1 MIFMKKFL
9 TFLLGV
15 VVGALLTFAVLFY
28 IGNRAGGGNDNG
40 VPGLTLFENPGESIS
55 TKPFKVFQVDA
66 YGNALATEN
75 SNAEFG
81 WYNGM
86 VVLFLAEEGVSYYD
100 EQIIK
105 VPSGQCVRQLGTY
118 RYTTT
123 ANSVKTVPAVA
134 LRKK

>member
-1 MIFMKKFL
+1 MKKFL
-9 TFLLGV
+9 IFLLGM
-15 VVGALLTFAVLFY
+15 VVGALLCFLMLFY
-28 IGNRAGGGNDNG
+28 MSTSANESSDNG
-40 VPGLTLFENPGESIS
+40 IPGLSLFEQPGESIS
-55 TKPFKVFQVDA
+55 TKSFKVFQVDT

-75 SNAEFG
+75 SNAEYG

-100 EQIIK
+100 DQIIK

-123 ANSVKTVPAVA
+123 ADLVKTVPAVA
-134 LRKK
+134 IKKK